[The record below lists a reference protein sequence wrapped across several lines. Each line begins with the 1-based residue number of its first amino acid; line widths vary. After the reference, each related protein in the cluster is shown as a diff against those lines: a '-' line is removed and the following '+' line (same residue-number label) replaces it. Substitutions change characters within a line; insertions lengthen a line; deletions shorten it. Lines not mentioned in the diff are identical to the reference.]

1 MAIYDTSSV
10 IDNSIFLKAK
20 LDKNMVGSNYYID
33 NLQSKRDKDWE
44 YRYNVV
50 EIEEENEK
58 YLQYTQDPTRFSFI
72 EAVIS
77 SVKSD
82 KGVDLGSDWAYL
94 AFKSLKHPVSL
105 GKKYRFSLDFPN
117 MREMS
122 EEDKHYETSEWLCVN
137 KNPIRTGN
145 SCLVR
150 RCNSFLTLLGS
161 PTGSEDYI
169 TEFRD
174 EPCILENQLKYMQT
188 YYNLTVPIPQSEWYA
203 TLQLNYF
210 TNNIALNDRFIIGAI
225 DTQDVKNNQVYKVKA
240 LTKSAMDVT
249 YVRDN
254 NIALEKTPILIL
266 ALDKDLI
273 SAEDDLTNRIAK
285 SAPIYKTQ
293 EIQPE
298 YEYYIKPEKDCEQRI
313 LLNEK
318 QEYSFGLY
326 YNNSKMS
333 DVKFKF
339 SFKLNGIVKKNWGN
353 YFKVENIE
361 DNKFVIHNIKTCNR
375 GNLEVTVS
383 CEDPQNNV
391 VEQTYEIELGG
402 FY

>member
-1 MAIYDTSSV
+1 
-10 IDNSIFLKAK
+10 
-20 LDKNMVGSNYYID
+20 
-33 NLQSKRDKDWE
+33 
-44 YRYNVV
+44 
-50 EIEEENEK
+50 
-58 YLQYTQDPTRFSFI
+58 
-72 EAVIS
+72 
-77 SVKSD
+77 
-82 KGVDLGSDWAYL
+82 
-94 AFKSLKHPVSL
+94 
-105 GKKYRFSLDFPN
+105 
-117 MREMS
+117 
-122 EEDKHYETSEWLCVN
+122 
-137 KNPIRTGN
+137 
-145 SCLVR
+145 
-150 RCNSFLTLLGS
+150 
-161 PTGSEDYI
+161 
-169 TEFRD
+169 
-174 EPCILENQLKYMQT
+174 
-188 YYNLTVPIPQSEWYA
+188 
-203 TLQLNYF
+203 
-210 TNNIALNDRFIIGAI
+210 
-225 DTQDVKNNQVYKVKA
+225 
-240 LTKSAMDVT
+240 MDVT

-375 GNLEVTVS
+375 GNLEVTVA